1 MGAAGPAVSRHFPW
15 TAVVA
20 NQEVNFRL
28 MKPDDRET
36 VLRFVKS
43 LPEEDLFY
51 LINDVRDP
59 AGMNRWIEGIE
70 DQTATTVLAEA
81 DGKLLGYS
89 MLRGGHLRWTRHL
102 AEIRVMVAPE
112 SRGRG
117 LGKLLAKEVF
127 AVAHDVGMR
136 RIIARL
142 TSKQIAARYLF
153 QHLGFHLEAVLA
165 DCVIDNEGR
174 TQDMIFMSYDVSGF
188 HG

>member
-1 MGAAGPAVSRHFPW
+1 MSAGAAVTRHFPW

-20 NQEVNFRL
+20 DQQVTFRL
-28 MKPDDRET
+28 MKPDDREA

-70 DQTATTVLAEA
+70 NHTATTVLAEA
-81 DGKLLGYS
+81 DGTLLGYGI
-89 MLRGGHLRWTRHL
+89 LRGGQLRWTRHL
-102 AEIRVMVAPE
+102 GEIRVMVVPE
-112 SRGRG
+112 ARGRG
-117 LGKLLAKEVF
+117 LGKVLAKEVF
-127 AVAHDVGMR
+127 AVGHEMGLR

-142 TSKQIAARYLF
+142 TSKQTSARHLF
-153 QHLGFHLEAVLA
+153 HRLGFHPEAVLA
-165 DCVIDNEGR
+165 DCVIDNDGR
-174 TQDMIFMSYDVSGF
+174 THDMVFMSYDVSGF